1 MPAPERKPLI
11 RRAAEAFMAVTLA
24 LMVLAVFS
32 NVVLRYAFGT
42 GLVVYEELS
51 RLLFVWLVCMGTVVT
66 AYDKRHL
73 SFDLIVDR
81 VGPRTRAG
89 LDALASA
96 IGAIVLGMVVK
107 GAWDQV
113 IAGLHSHSPVIG
125 YPLSIAAAATLFMAA
140 AMEVL
145 LFKQAVLDRLRG

>member
-1 MPAPERKPLI
+1 MPAPDRKPLI

-89 LDALASA
+89 LDALASV

>member
-1 MPAPERKPLI
+1 VPAPDRKPLI

-89 LDALASA
+89 LDALASV